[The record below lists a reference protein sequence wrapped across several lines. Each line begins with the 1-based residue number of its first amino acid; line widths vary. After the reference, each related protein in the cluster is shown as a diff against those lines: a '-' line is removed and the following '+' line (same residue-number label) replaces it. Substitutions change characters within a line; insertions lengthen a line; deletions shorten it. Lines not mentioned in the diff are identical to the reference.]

1 MKKNSKYLG
10 MKSGEWECTDVSLAA
25 NYCGSTRHNAYR
37 YQFSRPTSD
46 KKCIKIV
53 TVSAPTLLKILRGF
67 CSVDDVANNKMK
79 MPGNLNHIL
88 YKFN

>member
-1 MKKNSKYLG
+1 MRKSKYLG
-10 MKSGEWECTDVSLAA
+10 MKSGDWECTDIYLAG
-25 NYCGSTRHNAYR
+25 NYGGGTKHNAYR

-53 TVSAPTLLKILRGF
+53 TVSGTTLLKIMRGL
-67 CSVDDVANNKMK
+67 CSLDDVAKNKRK
-79 MPGNLNHIL
+79 MSGNLNRIL